1 MSTARWSKARKSF
14 YRRKT
19 FVQLLRARKLDYWQF
34 NYLGFFRVGEKING
48 NKLAMPTLTL
58 VISDISSTA
67 TWSDLL
73 WLRNFSFY
81 FRFEFYSRLPLAS
94 LGHNKRNFPLATLFL
109 KHAEGFISYVVF
121 KDFWFALCN
130 FCNLQLAMFFYFFV
144 FCRIE
149 NKSRRGCSAMLTAV
163 NHVRQQK

>member
-1 MSTARWSKARKSF
+1 MLISVCGGGCRQHDDQKRGKAFIRGKLSF
-14 YRRKT
+14 S
-19 FVQLLRARKLDYWQF
+19 FWELCRKLDYWQF

-48 NKLAMPTLTL
+48 NKLAMPTLML

-81 FRFEFYSRLPLAS
+81 FWFEFYSRFPLAS
-94 LGHNKRNFPLATLFL
+94 LGHNERNFPLATLFL
-109 KHAEGFISYVVF
+109 KHAEGFISDAVF

-130 FCNLQLAMFFYFFV
+130 SCNLQLAMFFYF
-144 FCRIE
+144 
-149 NKSRRGCSAMLTAV
+149 SCSAGLKI
-163 NHVRQQK
+163 NHGEDAARC